1 MWNWRGEER
10 YPDGCLV
17 AVGEVLKGRAVRGGE
32 GYRRLYWIV
41 LGIAAGAGVVGW
53 GGYVLW
59 RRLTMGGGEDRA
71 RGEETANGEEKQM
84 LEVEMGSAGGGKKRR
99 GGGGRKKKAG
109 VLVLGL
115 FGSRAAA
122 YTCVGRAPA
131 HEQFFTLAA
140 PGGLISGVVHGW
152 FAECFDR
159 RVCWD
164 VCDWKGKGCTGSG
177 TGRKCKQSCHQVC
190 NIMTEVVWTPRDFVG
205 RVMSKVEACGF
216 EAVDVLKSGV
226 DIGKRVANSGLE
238 KKHWVRISV
247 SGLNVTRE
255 TETDGSIRCLHA
267 IGDQ

>member
-1 MWNWRGEER
+1 MAGEE
-10 YPDGCLV
+10 
-17 AVGEVLKGRAVRGGE
+17 GGK
-32 GYRRLYWIV
+32 
-41 LGIAAGAGVVGW
+41 
-53 GGYVLW
+53 
-59 RRLTMGGGEDRA
+59 
-71 RGEETANGEEKQM
+71 GEEKQM
-84 LEVEMGSAGGGKKRR
+84 GGVEMGGVGGGRKTR
-99 GGGGRKKKAG
+99 GGGTKKKAG
-109 VLVLGL
+109 VLALGL

-122 YTCVGRAPA
+122 YACVGRAPA
-131 HEQFFTLAA
+131 HDQFFTLAA

-205 RVMSKVEACGF
+205 RVMSKVEACSF

-247 SGLNVTRE
+247 SGLNVTKE